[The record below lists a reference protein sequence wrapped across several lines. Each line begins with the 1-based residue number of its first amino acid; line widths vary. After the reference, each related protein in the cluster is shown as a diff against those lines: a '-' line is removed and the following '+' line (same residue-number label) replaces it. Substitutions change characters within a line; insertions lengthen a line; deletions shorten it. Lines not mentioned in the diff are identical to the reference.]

1 MSIHQSYLSFSCQ
14 CYLKYFSGQTAC
26 LPGWKHNG
34 DLTTVEGT
42 GAAPDGD
49 QDAILGMI
57 IAVKAVE
64 NDSTRPSWY
73 DEVRVWA
80 DESSTQFLLSNTR
93 LSDSQSHR
101 IVKLGTC
108 WGGWEGDGNNPSYHS
123 PGHYRAMRDYQLA
136 FEGRSY
142 TLPNFGNSLSLEENW
157 NMVIDTSYKFLETT
171 KCPDSSVVPNWAL
184 VQETDA
190 TTLTK
195 FPGSFSGSGTPQ
207 YEFGSEASRTMWRV
221 VLDGIMYPDESSSH
235 VNQFLSPLYKNMV
248 DHFNPN
254 PADTV
259 TYFEEGTVSL
269 IKKDIFP
276 YAILEFLSL
285 YIRWKTN
292 IVSHNCVTFSFSFI
306 A

>member
-1 MSIHQSYLSFSCQ
+1 M
-14 CYLKYFSGQTAC
+14 
-26 LPGWKHNG
+26 
-34 DLTTVEGT
+34 TTVEGT

-64 NDSTRPSWY
+64 NDTSRPSWY

-80 DESSTQFLLSNTR
+80 DESSTQFLFSNTK
-93 LSDSQSHR
+93 LSDSGSHR

-142 TLPNFGNSLSLEENW
+142 TLPNFGNNLSLEENW

-184 VQETDA
+184 VKETDA
-190 TTLTK
+190 TQLEK

-221 VLDGIMYPDESSSH
+221 VLDGIMYPDESSSQ
-235 VNQFLSPLYKNMV
+235 VNQFLSPLYSNMV
-248 DHFNPN
+248 DHFTPN
-254 PADTV
+254 PTDTI
-259 TYFEEGTVSL
+259 TYFEDGTVSL
-269 IKKDIFP
+269 IRKLMSS
-276 YAILEFLSL
+276 YNLVFLFL
-285 YIRWKTN
+285 FRTRWKFDC
-292 IVSHNCVTFSFSFI
+292 ISHDCVTFFFF
-306 A
+306 